1 MNRPWARPLAFTA
14 LCSLALV
21 SCKERNPPPAPPP
34 GLSAPAGSAAPKAAC
49 ASGGGTL
56 ADASL
61 SAVFPR
67 TVGGYC
73 VDPNGETRM
82 FGEGSPKGI
91 DAVCTEAF
99 NGDCELYKSFGL
111 KSVTTFRYVDGAGG
125 NGSVEVIVSRMGSPD
140 GAYGMFTKRVVSD
153 NDPAADKFPRDMKL
167 PGASAQGTG
176 TANLC
181 KGQLFVELT
190 YTNDTESPKQVAE
203 SSARIL
209 SVLAREVAA
218 KLPGAPTLPASAAA
232 LPEDKRLPLGI
243 VYEPKNAFELTGAI
257 AGATGFYKDGD
268 RRYRVLSITRADA
281 DQAKDALQTI
291 GKRKGAAKE
300 NNLGEG
306 AYRLLTEGSDEP
318 RTEWIVARSGK
329 QLFGVGDEP
338 LVLKAEMS
346 AAERDKVGLTRDQKL
361 ALLKGLLQAK

>member
-1 MNRPWARPLAFTA
+1 
-14 LCSLALV
+14 
-21 SCKERNPPPAPPP
+21 
-34 GLSAPAGSAAPKAAC
+34 
-49 ASGGGTL
+49 
-56 ADASL
+56 
-61 SAVFPR
+61 
-67 TVGGYC
+67 
-73 VDPNGETRM
+73 
-82 FGEGSPKGI
+82 
-91 DAVCTEAF
+91 
-99 NGDCELYKSFGL
+99 
-111 KSVTTFRYVDGAGG
+111 
-125 NGSVEVIVSRMGSPD
+125 
-140 GAYGMFTKRVVSD
+140 MFTKRVVSD